1 MKNKLHNE
9 LAICGFAAVKEFEK
23 HHAENIRRLYFTAEK
38 APLFGGLCKK
48 MAGRKAIYNQINS
61 SELEKLCGSIH
72 HQGVVAMI
80 PYPEIP
86 HLTSSVAEEWI
97 QNGESG
103 IILDH
108 IGNANN
114 FGAIVRSAAFFNIR
128 NIVIPRDESQSL
140 ITTSAYRVAQG
151 GMEYV
156 SIYSVSSLSHFLSDI
171 RKKILIIGTDSHAS
185 VSISQL
191 QKIFPATLSEKQQ
204 LTGKRKAVFIILGNE
219 ENGISN
225 EIKHLCDY
233 LFQIPSPCQNI
244 DSLNVAQAASIMLY
258 ELSRLSK

>member
-1 MKNKLHNE
+1 MKNKLRNE

-48 MAGRKAIYNQINS
+48 MATRKAIYNQTNS
-61 SELEKLCGSIH
+61 FELEKLCGSTH

-86 HLTSSVAEEWI
+86 HLTSSAAEKWI

-140 ITTSAYRVAQG
+140 ITTSTYRVAQG

-156 SIYSVSSLSHFLSDI
+156 SIYSVSSLSHFLSDMQ
-171 RKKILIIGTDSHAS
+171 KKMVIIGTDPHSS
-185 VSISQL
+185 VPVL
-191 QKIFPATLSEKQQ
+191 ELKKILSAKSEKKQQ
-204 LTGKRKAVFIILGNE
+204 ITDNKKAVFIILGNE

-225 EIKHLCDY
+225 EIKHLCDH

-244 DSLNVAQAASIMLY
+244 DSLNVAQAASIILY